1 MDTPA
6 NPATA
11 DLADA
16 VDVGTGV
23 GRIPS
28 WVIVALVVT
37 AALALWLVAFDN
49 GQASAAVDS
58 TGTALHELFH
68 DSRHLVGAPCH

>member
-16 VDVGTGV
+16 AAGV